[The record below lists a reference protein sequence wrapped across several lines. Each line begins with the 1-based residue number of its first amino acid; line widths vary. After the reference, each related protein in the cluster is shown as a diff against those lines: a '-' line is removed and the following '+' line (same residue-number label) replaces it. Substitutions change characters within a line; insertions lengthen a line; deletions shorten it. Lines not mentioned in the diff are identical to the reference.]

1 MQWIQPRMTCATALH
16 AGDGSNDLSMIKLA
30 GIGIA
35 MGNAAPDV
43 MLAADAVVGTN
54 DEDGAAD
61 EAFSANVQAE
71 PFVRAY
77 KALDCNIHAVCSGV
91 AEAISKYVLR
101 EQGGGSNGHKPRL

>member
-1 MQWIQPRMTCATALH
+1 
-16 AGDGSNDLSMIKLA
+16 MIKLA

-61 EAFSANVQAE
+61 EAFSPNVQAE